1 MTDAELFASALTMLA
16 ESWATAAIPERVRA
30 ADYDRAIGERI
41 CRLMFEKCGGD
52 SDAFRAALRDFI
64 ALSEEFVR
72 LQIDLDKSGH
82 YAYSSYDEVRAI
94 VYDNPEVMDRR
105 YLNGLF
111 LSTAFWV
118 NHTKILDY
126 FHREFCDTASATGTL
141 LEAPAGTGIF
151 ISEFARRNPGWTTEG
166 IDISESAVGGA
177 PMIDKK
183 DVFALPEDRKF
194 DRIICGELLEHLEK
208 PVELLE
214 TLSRLLAPGGTI
226 FLTTAVWA
234 ANIDHIY
241 LYISAQEVRDMLET
255 RFRIES
261 EIVLNVRDGK
271 GPEEPRTPINYACI
285 LTAR

>member
-1 MTDAELFASALTMLA
+1 
-16 ESWATAAIPERVRA
+16 
-30 ADYDRAIGERI
+30 
-41 CRLMFEKCGGD
+41 MFEKCGGD

-166 IDISESAVGGA
+166 IDISESAVAFGRAIARINAGGA